1 MGKHS
6 NHTNFAP
13 KGIFEDCHS
22 MNHQTLMGVAEAI
35 KDYTEKG
42 FICFIPL
49 PDAQCDV
56 DFIAYHPK
64 NHDIVK
70 VQCKTTCC
78 QTKTGKYAVGL
89 KDGHYA
95 NTETEQGYQRVK
107 VPVDYD
113 ELFALSA
120 SGNTE
125 VWTSSELKGYK
136 HSIQMK

>member
-49 PDAQCDV
+49 PDAPLPFLKPSMGEPDLVFNGDNV
-56 DFIAYHPK
+56 DTVTDTLRDLQGNLI
-64 NHDIVK
+64 DS
-70 VQCKTTCC
+70 
-78 QTKTGKYAVGL
+78 TGKL
-89 KDGHYA
+89 IKK
-95 NTETEQGYQRVK
+95 E
-107 VPVDYD
+107 
-113 ELFALSA
+113 
-120 SGNTE
+120 
-125 VWTSSELKGYK
+125 
-136 HSIQMK
+136 

>member
-1 MGKHS
+1 MNKTG
-6 NHTNFAP
+6 TNFAP

-35 KDYTEKG
+35 QDYTKKG

-64 NHDIVK
+64 NGELIK

-78 QTKTGKYAVGL
+78 QVKATGKYAVGL
-89 KDGHYA
+89 KDGHYKKNGVINLA
-95 NTETEQGYQRVK
+95 PVK
-107 VPVDYD
+107 VPRDYD

-120 SGNTE
+120 SGHTRI
-125 VWTSSELKGYK
+125 WTKQDLEGYK
-136 HSIQMK
+136 HSVHMK